1 MDEDREGFGHSLHV
15 GNLGKHFSWC
25 FPSCIMEAFPGSKAA
40 AHHRAAPPNHPVV
53 KQSCPE
59 TCLGHFCL
67 NFKPRIWLTLIFH
80 LFLFL
85 AIPCL
90 PPPVIANGEH
100 NGGHIELFTYGAS
113 VTYHCHADIR
123 GRKHFSLVGDASI
136 FCTTIDNVNGVWNKP
151 APECKGEQQT
161 AHRGPGRG
169 YSSMVMEETEGLQR
183 FRSFCGSCVLSFVL
197 ILNKMGKKRTKHPNN
212 KKRCNMGQRLEKCC

>member
-1 MDEDREGFGHSLHV
+1 MNGRLVEAEQFTFGSTANYSCDTGYRLIGNSQIRCVIKDGHV
-15 GNLGKHFSWC
+15 AWDGDV
-25 FPSCIMEAFPGSKAA
+25 P
-40 AHHRAAPPNHPVV
+40 
-53 KQSCPE
+53 
-59 TCLGHFCL
+59 TCE
-67 NFKPRIWLTLIFH
+67 P
-80 LFLFL
+80 
-85 AIPCL
+85 IPCL

-183 FRSFCGSCVLSFVL
+183 FRSFRGSCVLSFVL